1 MSTPLPQVLCHF
13 CGENMWVS
21 ASQGPRIEVFSDR
34 TDVICPRCDAVH
46 VGLPSP
52 DPKTTVV
59 GELRGGRR
67 SRLIR
72 IPGDEER
79 RLACPRCWDRR
90 DVADRGNAYRF
101 GRYLKAGMV
110 RFGHE
115 FVAVRGERLAL
126 IRLEAATADPSPGAP
141 RDEMLQVVGLDNEG
155 RIAEQVWFDIDDMDA
170 AIAELDA
177 AHARLEEQHP
187 RTPLENAASK

>member
-101 GRYLKAGMV
+101 GRYLKAGDNEIDAAEYELQRSNEPWYADPGARTDARWLRWKEHGLTAHTV
-110 RFGHE
+110 YWE
-115 FVAVRGERLAL
+115 EARGKVHCLDCKYNGMGWLERLYDVDRNG
-126 IRLEAATADPSPGAP
+126 IATAD
-141 RDEMLQVVGLDNEG
+141 V
-155 RIAEQVWFDIDDMDA
+155 
-170 AIAELDA
+170 
-177 AHARLEEQHP
+177 
-187 RTPLENAASK
+187 